1 MAENDF
7 LDEVVAERT
16 AQNPDFPQLVDAAV
30 RRRELLRALAAK
42 RREDERSQTA
52 VAAAMQSSQSS
63 IARLES
69 SATDARISTIDR
81 YAHALGYKV
90 EYHLVPEAQA
100 SEPSVVIHQRPGSA
114 TT

>member
-1 MAENDF
+1 MTERDF

-16 AQNPDFPQLVDAAV
+16 AQNPDFPGLVDAAV
-30 RRRELLRALAAK
+30 RRRELLGTLAEK

-69 SATDARISTIDR
+69 SASDARISTVDR
-81 YAHALGYKV
+81 YAHALGYRV
-90 EYHLVPEAQA
+90 QYHLIPEAEG
-100 SEPSVVIHQRPGSA
+100 SDPSVVIHPRA
-114 TT
+114 DART

>member
-1 MAENDF
+1 MTERDF
-7 LDEVVAERT
+7 LDEVVEER
-16 AQNPDFPQLVDAAV
+16 AARSPDFPDLVEAAV
-30 RRRELLRALAAK
+30 RRRELLSALAEK

-69 SATDARISTIDR
+69 SATDARISTVDR

-90 EYHLVPEAQA
+90 QYHLVPETEA
-100 SEPSVVIHQRPGSA
+100 SDPSVVVHPRA
-114 TT
+114 DART

>member
-1 MAENDF
+1 MAEKDF
-7 LDEVVAERT
+7 LDEVLAERT

-30 RRRELLRALAAK
+30 RRRELLQALAAK

-69 SATDARISTIDR
+69 SATDARISTVDR
-81 YAHALGYKV
+81 YAHALGYRV
-90 EYHLVPEAQA
+90 QYHLVPETEA
-100 SEPSVVIHQRPGSA
+100 PDPPVVIH
-114 TT
+114 